1 MTRYVWALLA
11 VLLLVSRAAAGL
23 PVGVT
28 LAPPAPAPPP
38 DNRDAL
44 VFGALRFYRS
54 AEHNREGYEQLISG
68 LRLKGVPVYPRVV
81 LGSYLDLVD
90 WITRGRIDL
99 AWLPPLSYISAKK
112 NQPNLTPLAT
122 VLRRDAAG
130 NLKDSTSSVLVMRKG
145 EMPKSLEALERKR
158 VVFGAE
164 LSTSGFLLPLHFLTT
179 HGVDV
184 PQPYQ
189 YAGSQQQA
197 VDLLLGTTAA
207 GPGADVIG
215 ISELTIGALPPA
227 TVAKLDTLPVT
238 GADGAPLKIPN
249 DAIVARAGLSPET
262 LSRVRDALLALG
274 EGKPGIPPD
283 FFHSELGVV
292 GFRPFDAQPYG
303 PVEQIVATG
312 LLKGDRYNA
321 KAVLDSM
328 KWDIELE
335 ADLAKLE
342 KRPYKPRLALVLAGG
357 GAAGCYQAGA
367 AMEVCRAMAE
377 HKMAPDIVVGTS
389 VGAINGLAVALGRP
403 DVLERF
409 WSSIALDTVMEVR
422 PDDLPLGVWKV
433 WLIRLAQRAPALLTM
448 MIFLVLAYLEV
459 VLLVWALRP
468 LRLSGPGG
476 LLLIGLVFALCNL
489 LESRL
494 TAPTL
499 VTLASLTVAHGLIV
513 WMRRR
518 PPPPFFKVWLRRV
531 HALAL
536 ALALL
541 ILPAQLYR
549 AFGDREALFATDGLH
564 RTLCRFFLDMRGQP
578 IPDNDSDL
586 LKAATE
592 ASKQAVAEGL
602 AHTLVISTTDFQRQT
617 GRVFYASKDKDVERR
632 AQECGYTS
640 IADEM
645 PGQLLDGVVASAAVF
660 PVLEPRP
667 VTLKNGETLR
677 LIDGGFVHNNP
688 VQVAVDLGATHV
700 IIIKPSMDQDFVE
713 GEPSLL
719 ASLFSFFGWLIAR
732 SQTEDLRAKDEVMSF
747 LISPG
752 HEHHGPVIS
761 PLEFDGHYSGN
772 WGLDAAPAL
781 SLKAYY
787 EAGAKAA
794 RSSDLGFQLWS
805 RGTFKL
811 PPAQR

>member
-1 MTRYVWALLA
+1 MLR
-11 VLLLVSRAAAGL
+11 LLLLLLPCVALAGL

-28 LAPPAPAPPP
+28 LGPPAPAPAP
-38 DNRDAL
+38 DSRDAL

-54 AEHNREGYEQLISG
+54 AEHNREGYEQLIAG
-68 LRLKGVPVYPRVV
+68 LRAKGVPVYPRVV

-99 AWLPPLSYISAKK
+99 AWLPPLSYISAKRS
-112 NQPNLTPLAT
+112 QPNLTPLAT

-145 EMPKSLEALERKR
+145 EMPKQVKELTGKR

-164 LSTSGFLLPLHFLTT
+164 LSTSGFLLPLHFLST

-215 ISELTIGALPPA
+215 VSELTIGALPRP
-227 TVAKLDTLPVT
+227 TVARLDTLPVS
-238 GADGAPLKIPN
+238 GENGVALRIPN
-249 DAIVARAGLSPET
+249 DAIVARAGLTPET
-262 LSRVRDALLALG
+262 MSKVRDALLALG
-274 EGKPGIPPD
+274 EGQPGMPPD

-303 PVEQIVATG
+303 AVERIVATG
-312 LLKGDRYNA
+312 ILKGDRYNA

-335 ADLAKLE
+335 ADLAQME
-342 KRPYKPRLALVLAGG
+342 KRAYKPRLALVLAGG

-389 VGAINGLAVALGRP
+389 VGAINGLAVAMGRP
-403 DVLERF
+403 DCLERF

-422 PDDLPLGVWKV
+422 PDDMPLGVWKV

-448 MIFLVLAYLEV
+448 VIFLVLAYLEV
-459 VLLVWALRP
+459 LLFVWALRP

-476 LLLIGLVFALCNL
+476 VVVIGLVLALCSL
-489 LESRL
+489 LESRI
-494 TAPTL
+494 TAPTM

-513 WMRRR
+513 QARRR
-518 PPPPFFKVWLRRV
+518 PPPPRFKVWLRRV

-536 ALALL
+536 AAALL

-564 RTLCRFFLDMRGQP
+564 RTLSRFFLDMRGQP
-578 IPDNDSDL
+578 IPTTDAEL
-586 LKAATE
+586 QK
-592 ASKQAVAEGL
+592 AVAESSRKAVTEGL

-617 GRVFYASKDKDVERR
+617 GRVFYVSKDAEVVKR
-632 AQECGYTS
+632 ANECGYTS
-640 IADEM
+640 IAEEL
-645 PGQLLDGVVASAAVF
+645 PAQLLDAVVASAAVF

-667 VTLKNGETLR
+667 VTLKNGESLR

-700 IIIKPSMDQDFVE
+700 IIIKPSVDQDFVE

-752 HEHHGPVIS
+752 RDHKQPVIG
-761 PLEFDGHYSGN
+761 PLEFDGHFAGN
-772 WGLDAAPAL
+772 WGLDAAPTL
-781 SLKAYY
+781 SLKGHY

-794 RSSDLGFQLWS
+794 RSSDVGFQLWS